1 MSFSGVRSSIKL
13 DTHGA
18 QQRLCVAFAWIGMSR
33 TSYRPAGMNKR
44 KSAVVS
50 EFMLNTEP
58 TAG

>member
-18 QQRLCVAFAWIGMSR
+18 QQRLCVVFAWIGMPR

-50 EFMLNTEP
+50 ESMQNTET